1 MATKTT
7 PNTKT
12 PNPIDVHVGGRI
24 KLRRNMLGI
33 SQEKLGD
40 ALGIT
45 FQQVQKYEKGA
56 NRVSASK
63 LQMMAEI
70 LNVEIEFF
78 FKDAPRNVQSSN
90 ADKSIDDPSE
100 KFLSFMSSTQGIQ
113 LNRAFVQIEDPKVRE
128 KTIQFVKAIAE
139 SYKK

>member
-70 LNVEIEFF
+70 LSVEIEFF
-78 FKDAPRNVQSSN
+78 FKDAPRNGQSSN
-90 ADKSIDDPSE
+90 ADKSFDDLSE
-100 KFLSFMSSTQGIQ
+100 KFLSFMSSTQGVQ

-128 KTIQFVKAIAE
+128 KTVQFVKAIAE